1 MKTNHLKFNKLLLI
15 SLALIF
21 GGLFGS
27 AVFAQVESLNTISP
41 PLINLVP
48 RGLGNDEIWYIGGTA
63 SVPEAE
69 VIIYLQSASGELL
82 SFKAVANEKGE
93 WFYSHSGFLKE
104 GYYKSW
110 AQLKQGQQLSPP
122 SPEVA
127 FEILST
133 AFRFGNTR
141 ISYANFYLALVLILL
156 AILAAVSAFVI
167 YHFRHY
173 YHKNGRL
180 RKEMREA
187 EEEVRKGFALLRQD
201 IRAEIDFIGK
211 LKKSRNLNRDERF
224 YEEKLLKDLNLIE
237 NQIMKEIED
246 IEPIIS

>member
-1 MKTNHLKFNKLLLI
+1 MKINHFKFNKLRIVSLMLVFSGLL
-15 SLALIF
+15 
-21 GGLFGS
+21 GS
-27 AVFAQVESLNTISP
+27 VVFAQTEQPNTISP

-69 VIIYLQSASGELL
+69 IIIYLQSASGEML
-82 SFKAVANEKGE
+82 SFKTAANEKWE
-93 WFYSHSGFLKE
+93 WFYSHTGFLKE
-104 GYYKSW
+104 GRYKSW
-110 AQLKQGQQLSPP
+110 TQLKQDQQFSPP

-127 FEILST
+127 FDILPT
-133 AFRFGNTR
+133 AFRIGKIR
-141 ISYANFYLALVLILL
+141 ISYADFYLAFALALL
-156 AILAAVSAFVI
+156 AVLAALSVFFA
-167 YHFRHY
+167 YHFRNY
-173 YHKNGRL
+173 YQKNSLL

-211 LKKSRNLNRDERF
+211 IKKSRNLSANERF
-224 YEEKLLKDLNLIE
+224 REEKLFNDLNLIE

-246 IEPIIS
+246 MEPII